1 MAKIYHYTH
10 RQQQINSDGYI
21 RTELDLGVG
30 KADGFDMDFVW
41 FTQQPTI
48 SNASHSLILIAS
60 ENLFGQDSTT
70 LDRFTD
76 ALHNHAHYN
85 TPHDH
90 ACYEFDSDTIGAVP
104 WTRARKQWTGISP
117 KKRKFADSID
127 YKSTF
132 NGDNIQDYWVADHKV
147 AVALAERVTTVT
159 KTKRE
164 LLADLGIESG
174 QDIVDYAERMV
185 RPLVKQFPGMITTA
199 KQQRRDQEK
208 ELDFMNELNSVFAQA
223 L

>member
-10 RQQQINSDGYI
+10 RQDLINSDGYI

-30 KADGFDMDFVW
+30 AEDGFDMDYVW

-48 SNASHSLILIAS
+48 SHASHSMLLSAC
-60 ENLFGQDSTT
+60 ENLMGEQSTT
-70 LDRFTD
+70 LDLFTD

-85 TPHDH
+85 TPKEHG
-90 ACYEFDSDTIGAVP
+90 CYEFDSDTIGAVP

-147 AVALAERVTTVT
+147 AVADAERVTTITVT
-159 KTKRE
+159 NRE
-164 LLADLGIESG
+164 LLADLGIHSG
-174 QDIVDYAERMV
+174 QDVVDYTKRMV
-185 RPLVKQFPGMITTA
+185 RPLVKRFPGFMTVG
-199 KQQRRDQEK
+199 KQQRREQEK
-208 ELDFMNELNSVFAQA
+208 TNEFLNELNSLFAQA